1 MNSSD
6 SRGYPLITYPIV
18 GVPRCAAR
26 STPTRPLAIGLL
38 QDGRKAG
45 RAAARIE
52 AALHGRTRARR
63 KAGAQRGVAHQA
75 REPARQRTGVAGRD
89 EQAGRSV
96 ATRRANRADICGNDG
111 GAARHRFQYDVRQAV
126 AITCPITHRR
136 YDDDVGVLVLEWKRV
151 VRQRAAERHSL
162 CEPELSHLV
171 FEALLLGTA
180 ADD

>member
-1 MNSSD
+1 GVGGGWGGGGGGGG
-6 SRGYPLITYPIV
+6 RGGAGGGV
-18 GVPRCAAR
+18 GMRA
-26 STPTRPLAIGLL
+26 G
-38 QDGRKAG
+38 GRAG
-45 RAAARIE
+45 R
-52 AALHGRTRARR
+52 G
-63 KAGAQRGVAHQA
+63 
-75 REPARQRTGVAGRD
+75 TGVAGRD
-89 EQAGRSV
+89 ERAGRSV
-96 ATRRANRADICGNDG
+96 ANRRANRADICGNDG

-180 ADD
+180 ADDAQPPRAGQRGDRVEQHVEAL